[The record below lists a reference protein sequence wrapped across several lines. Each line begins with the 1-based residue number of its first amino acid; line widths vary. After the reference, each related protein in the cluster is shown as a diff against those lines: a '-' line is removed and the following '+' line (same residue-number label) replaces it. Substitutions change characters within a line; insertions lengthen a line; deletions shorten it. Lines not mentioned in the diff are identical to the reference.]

1 MDPKTYKFDTLSL
14 HAGYQ
19 PSKNAGSRQVPI
31 YQTTSYMF
39 DDVDHAAALFNLER
53 GGHIYSRMSNPTVQ
67 VLEERVCAL
76 EGGTAA
82 LATASGMSA
91 IFLTIMT
98 LCNAGDHMV
107 VSSQL
112 YGGTVNLFRLTLPK
126 FGIKTTFVKPRDT
139 EGFKKAIQPNTK
151 GIFGEL
157 VGNPGNELMNMP
169 EVSKIAKDAG
179 IPLIIDSTYQTP
191 YLCRPF
197 EHGADL
203 VVHSLTKWMS
213 GNGSSMAGILVEGG
227 TFNWMQNDKFPNMT
241 EPYEGYHGLSFA
253 EEFGPTAFTMMARAE
268 GMRDMGPC
276 LAPQNAWN
284 ILHGIETLSLRMEKH
299 CSNALKMVE
308 YLSNHESVAWVS
320 HASAPGHP
328 DKELAEKIL
337 PKGTGSMIAFGIKGG
352 KEAGAAFI
360 DNVKLASH
368 LANVG
373 DARTLVIHPASA
385 THSQMDEATLKFAGL
400 SHDMIRLSVGIEDI
414 NDIKNDFEIGF
425 RAARKPRLVS
435 NQ

>member
-169 EVSKIAKDAG
+169 EVSNIAKEAG

-227 TFNWMQNDKFPNMT
+227 TFDWMQNDKFPSMT

-253 EEFGPTAFTMMARAE
+253 EEFGPTAFTM
-268 GMRDMGPC
+268 RDMGPC

-284 ILHGIETLSLRMEKH
+284 ILHGLETLSLRMEKH

-360 DNVKLASH
+360 NNVKLASH

-400 SHDMIRLSVGIEDI
+400 SHDMIRLSVGLEDFEDI
-414 NDIKNDFEIGF
+414 VNDFEDGF
-425 RAARKPRLVS
+425 RAAKKPRLVA
-435 NQ
+435 NK

>member
-169 EVSKIAKDAG
+169 EVSNIAKEAG

-227 TFNWMQNDKFPNMT
+227 TFDWMQNDKFPSMT

-284 ILHGIETLSLRMEKH
+284 ILHGLETLSLRMEKH

-360 DNVKLASH
+360 NNVKLASH

-414 NDIKNDFEIGF
+414 EDIKNDFENGF